1 LRRSTESIESTQLGV
16 RVTDSSSMHNRVWIS
31 LVGIGVATRVIVG
44 CGEPP
49 LDDLTRPLPGSDAG
63 GTVAVPSGIR
73 AKGGGA
79 GTKSTG
85 GGAPVASVPRGG
97 MPAAPAG
104 EAGDGGEAIAE
115 PPPSSMGGSGGRAG
129 AATGG
134 RLASGG
140 KASTGGAAANTG
152 GAAPTGGATEIS
164 GGSDG
169 SGGASS
175 GGGATPLP
183 ETGGTSTG
191 GQGTGGGAQGTGGG
205 APEPPSRA
213 IWFTEYVEGAS
224 GTRKALE
231 ISTLEETTLLG
242 CRVDVYS
249 NGSPTPS
256 KSGGAVLDA
265 SISPGSPWVL
275 CTQEIVDTGAVCS
288 EKVGLNFNGDDA
300 ITLVCENQIV
310 DSIGTVGE
318 VRNPKYWGTPELKT
332 ADTTLRRVCSV
343 TEGDPIAD
351 DAFDPAVE
359 WEAVTPD
366 AFDGLGSHCRE
377 P

>member
-1 LRRSTESIESTQLGV
+1 LTENEQLGA
-16 RVTDSSSMHNRVWIS
+16 RVTDSSSMRKRVWIS
-31 LVGIGVATRVIVG
+31 LVGFGVATRVIVG

-73 AKGGGA
+73 AKGGSA

-85 GGAPVASVPRGG
+85 GRAPVTSMPRGG
-97 MPAAPAG
+97 TPAAPAG
-104 EAGDGGEAIAE
+104 EAGDGGEAIVE
-115 PPPSSMGGSGGRAG
+115 PPPSSTGGSGGRAG

-134 RLASGG
+134 RVATGG
-140 KASTGGAAANTG
+140 KPTTGGAAANTG

-175 GGGATPLP
+175 SGGAAPLP
-183 ETGGTSTG
+183 ETGGTWTG
-191 GQGTGGGAQGTGGG
+191 GQGTGGNSQGTGGG
-205 APEPPSRA
+205 AQEPPSRA

-231 ISTLEETTLLG
+231 ISTLEETTLVG
-242 CRVDVYS
+242 CRVDIYS
-249 NGSPTPS
+249 NGSREIS
-256 KSGGAVLDA
+256 SSSDLD
-265 SISPGSPWVL
+265 SRISPESPWVL
-275 CTQEIVDTGAVCS
+275 CTKELVGELGAVCS
-288 EKVGLNFNGDDA
+288 EQVGLNFNGDDA
-300 ITLVCENQIV
+300 LTLVCEGQIV

-318 VRNPKYWGTPELKT
+318 VRDPKYWGTPELKT
-332 ADTTLRRVCSV
+332 ADMILRRVCSV
-343 TEGDPIAD
+343 TQGDPIAT
-351 DAFDPAVE
+351 DAFDPAIE
-359 WEAVTPD
+359 WEAVAPD
-366 AFDGLGSHCRE
+366 ALDGLGRHCL